1 VLIWLFEGRS
11 VRSLAYA
18 DLAIVISLAV
28 VAPWVAAVAL
38 QHGLGALLDVP
49 SNGPDIRAVIVA
61 LVAGRFTGVPF
72 TDPLSII
79 GLAAGV
85 LCLLRRRFLLPLWFV
100 AATWISYQY
109 GMVPFSILIGVLATD
124 FVALRR
130 SAAASETVGM
140 VRWVPTVGIVLIVG
154 ALVVE
159 LAASSLTVLNPAA
172 PLHALSS
179 ERRSAMGWVASNLE
193 PTARL
198 AVITD
203 SVWSGDQDAEWFP
216 LLTQRRSVAT
226 VQGSEWLGQ
235 AAFEHQ
241 LDAHRAL
248 QGCVRPASVSCV
260 HDWLAEWPADYLF
273 LPTGQLHG
281 PSSPGD
287 CCADLRAGLRVDPA
301 FTPVYDGPG
310 ATIFRVSRPATAG
323 GH

>member
-1 VLIWLFEGRS
+1 
-11 VRSLAYA
+11 
-18 DLAIVISLAV
+18 
-28 VAPWVAAVAL
+28 
-38 QHGLGALLDVP
+38 
-49 SNGPDIRAVIVA
+49 
-61 LVAGRFTGVPF
+61 
-72 TDPLSII
+72 
-79 GLAAGV
+79 
-85 LCLLRRRFLLPLWFV
+85 
-100 AATWISYQY
+100 
-109 GMVPFSILIGVLATD
+109 
-124 FVALRR
+124 
-130 SAAASETVGM
+130 M
-140 VRWVPTVGIVLIVG
+140 VRWVPTVGIVLIAG